1 MQEPEVFELD
11 ARMNARGV
19 RVDLPNAK
27 RLFEVT
33 ELLSKQATTRLTLL
47 TQGQVSSI
55 NAVAQF
61 NKWLTA
67 QGWPMPDLRKET
79 VEAVLDKP
87 GLPATVREVL
97 QLRANGAKASTRK
110 LLAMLNSVA
119 ADGRIHGLLYY
130 YGAHTGRWTSKL
142 VQIQNLPRG
151 ILSADEQSLLL
162 DELAEYGPRV
172 FIERI
177 SEKYNPLDVVSS
189 LLRPLFYAE
198 DDSQL
203 LVMDYSSIEPRV
215 LMWLAGQEHALDS
228 YRNQEDLYVQMAGD
242 IYHVADEE
250 VTRAMRQ
257 VGKAAVLGCGYGMGA
272 RKFALTCESQ
282 GIEMDEESAKE
293 VINSY
298 RTVMNRVP
306 IAWRVAE
313 QAAITATDNIGK
325 TYAVLG
331 GKLAFYHDGT
341 FLQCRLPS
349 GRLLMYPF
357 AHCVFERRFE
367 GADPEARLVYSGNV
381 SQLGNKFM
389 EKSIWGGT
397 WIENIVQAISRDL
410 MVDAMLNLEKAGLN
424 PIFSVHD
431 EVVCEVTKKELK
443 KGKNLELMEK
453 ILTTL
458 PNWAAGLPVAAEGYV
473 SSRYRK

>member
-1 MQEPEVFELD
+1 
-11 ARMNARGV
+11 
-19 RVDLPNAK
+19 
-27 RLFEVT
+27 
-33 ELLSKQATTRLTLL
+33 
-47 TQGQVSSI
+47 
-55 NAVAQF
+55 
-61 NKWLTA
+61 
-67 QGWPMPDLRKET
+67 
-79 VEAVLDKP
+79 
-87 GLPATVREVL
+87 
-97 QLRANGAKASTRK
+97 
-110 LLAMLNSVA
+110 
-119 ADGRIHGLLYY
+119 
-130 YGAHTGRWTSKL
+130 
-142 VQIQNLPRG
+142 
-151 ILSADEQSLLL
+151 
-162 DELAEYGPRV
+162 
-172 FIERI
+172 
-177 SEKYNPLDVVSS
+177 
-189 LLRPLFYAE
+189 
-198 DDSQL
+198 
-203 LVMDYSSIEPRV
+203 MDYSSIEPRV

-228 YRNQEDLYVQMAGD
+228 YRNQEDLYVQMAAD

-458 PNWAAGLPVAAEGYV
+458 PDWAAGLPVAAEGYV